1 MPVEIRVPAMGEG
14 ITEVTIRKWLVQ
26 QGDQVK
32 TDTPLVEIATDK
44 VDSEIVSTC
53 DGFVEQ
59 ILFSEGTDVKI
70 GVPLVIL
77 LTANDSQTR
86 EITQSAIPMKTE
98 INHSVK
104 PENHLIVNNK
114 PKTSHIARS
123 RLKFVSPFVRQIA
136 MSEGITAE
144 ELESIA
150 GTGENNRITKND
162 LYSFL
167 ESRIQ
172 STSGNLEATVSQ
184 PMQLVLPNEN
194 EIHIELDR
202 MRKLIA
208 KNMLLSKK
216 TSPHVTSFVEANV
229 SKIVAWREK
238 VKVEFQKKHNEKITY
253 LPIIIEAVVSALKD
267 FPSINASLHNETL
280 IIKKDIN
287 IGIATALSNG
297 NLIVPVIKHADTLG
311 ISGLAKSI
319 NALTQK
325 ARESNLTL
333 TEIQG
338 STFTV
343 SNIGTFGNIGGTP
356 IINQPELAILAIG
369 AIIKK
374 PVAVKTNAGYGIAI
388 QDMVELW
395 LSYDHRIID
404 GFLGGSFL
412 KRIAD
417 NLEQFDEATTI

>member
-1 MPVEIRVPAMGEG
+1 
-14 ITEVTIRKWLVQ
+14 
-26 QGDQVK
+26 
-32 TDTPLVEIATDK
+32 
-44 VDSEIVSTC
+44 
-53 DGFVEQ
+53 
-59 ILFSEGTDVKI
+59 
-70 GVPLVIL
+70 
-77 LTANDSQTR
+77 
-86 EITQSAIPMKTE
+86 
-98 INHSVK
+98 
-104 PENHLIVNNK
+104 
-114 PKTSHIARS
+114 
-123 RLKFVSPFVRQIA
+123 
-136 MSEGITAE
+136 
-144 ELESIA
+144 
-150 GTGENNRITKND
+150 
-162 LYSFL
+162 
-167 ESRIQ
+167 
-172 STSGNLEATVSQ
+172 
-184 PMQLVLPNEN
+184 
-194 EIHIELDR
+194 
-202 MRKLIA
+202 
-208 KNMLLSKK
+208 LSKK
-216 TSPHVTSFVEANV
+216 TSPHVTSFEEAHV

-238 VKVEFQKKHNEKITY
+238 VKLEFQKKYNEKITY
-253 LPIIIEAVVSALKD
+253 LPIIIEAVVNALKD

-297 NLIVPVIKHADTLG
+297 NLIVPVIKHADALG
-311 ISGLAKSI
+311 ISGLVKSI